1 MVFSF
6 KPTVWGK
13 SLLGSLSMVSFL
25 CAPLWG
31 GRSSRAGCG
40 GCSEAAPGPP
50 QPGLEKQWQEGG
62 PGRRGSA
69 YGERK
74 EVTGEDIPGHREEG
88 ACKGKCGSP
97 ALQTMVTEQTPGR
110 SNSTPGEPEGSHLK
124 FKDKWAEGEGVAAVC
139 EEPPRSPSQ
148 AIPSVGTGRCTLVES
163 SGEGP
168 PWTDLEQDHKHL
180 LEVAGGVAND
190 VSLQVSLV
198 GCKVGTQALVPS
210 PGHPRDPGERS
221 LLPPNDQ
228 ILVTNP
234 KPQSP

>member
-1 MVFSF
+1 
-6 KPTVWGK
+6 
-13 SLLGSLSMVSFL
+13 MVSFFS
-25 CAPLWG
+25 CSSVGREEQQGRLWG
-31 GRSSRAGCG
+31 MQCGTPDWRSN
-40 GCSEAAPGPP
+40 
-50 QPGLEKQWQEGG
+50 
-62 PGRRGSA
+62 GRREARRG
-69 YGERK
+69 GGVRK
-74 EVTGEDIPGHREEG
+74 ERGKRSRERIFLGTERRVRAKGNVGHL
-88 ACKGKCGSP
+88 P
-97 ALQTMVTEQTPGR
+97 VQTMVTGQTPGR
-110 SNSTPGEPEGSHLK
+110 SNSTPGEPEGNHLK

-148 AIPSVGTGRCTLVES
+148 ATLSVGTGRCTLVES

-168 PWTDLEQDHKHL
+168 LWTNLEQDHEHL

-234 KPQSP
+234 KLQSP